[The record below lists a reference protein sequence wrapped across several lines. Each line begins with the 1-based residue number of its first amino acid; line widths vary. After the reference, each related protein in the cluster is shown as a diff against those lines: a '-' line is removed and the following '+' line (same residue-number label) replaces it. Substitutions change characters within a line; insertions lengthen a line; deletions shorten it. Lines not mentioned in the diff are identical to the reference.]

1 MIWNQ
6 YRIRI
11 LLSTIIV
18 LSCIKS
24 DALDTPLLIN
34 CGLPKS
40 TKSNSLDNRVWQSDD
55 DPTFAPTNLNTVSTV
70 ASMDADDL
78 PYKTARVFWSNITY
92 TFSITPGPIFI
103 RLYFFPNVSSNN
115 TPPHLFSTSL
125 VANNY
130 TLLHNFNPF
139 LNSLQKT
146 TLQYEFHL
154 ILQNGEN
161 NLKLTFSPGII
172 NNNTRSSLGY
182 INGIEIETIPEG
194 LYINESNLNY
204 LYVTYK
210 YYLDHNSTAFQT
222 AYRLNVGGENVDRN
236 DDNPGGMKRKW
247 EADEQYVVGARGVK
261 FQPLAGMGSNLT
273 VNYTEK
279 TPPYVAPKIVYET
292 FRMLG
297 DRAPALN
304 LGKNLTWSFQ
314 VDPGFDYVVRL
325 LLREMS
331 LNVTGIKER
340 VMCVYIGG
348 YVAEEYLDIWR
359 EAGGLG
365 IPMYKDYVISM
376 PDISNGSK
384 VALSVALHPYLAYVT
399 DVLLSG
405 LEILK
410 LSDPTRN
417 LAVPNPPYNVTDTT
431 SLNQTPSDKSS
442 IRKTINIIGRVIGG
456 LLLVSVILLALF
468 RRKVQYK
475 KLFTSAN
482 SSRPSLPSDICR
494 RFSLTQIRIATHDFD
509 QNLIIGRGGFGK
521 VYKGCIDGGATDVAI
536 KRLNPTSKQGEQ
548 EFLTEI
554 EMLSR
559 LRHRHLVSLIGYCDE
574 KGEMMLIYEYMPRG
588 TLRHHFIYKD
598 TKGTNNNQ
606 VLSWNQRLTIC
617 LGSARG
623 LEYLHAGTKQ
633 LIIHRDVKSTNILLD
648 DKWTAKVS
656 DFGLSKVGP
665 ASDTGVGHVSTTV
678 KGSFGYLDPD
688 YYKRGQLTEKSD
700 IYSFGV
706 MLFEVLCARPAVGLN
721 LPKVRAC
728 YRKGILHTLVDP
740 TLTGQITPE
749 CLSKF
754 GEIAELCVR
763 VNRDERPSMRDVV
776 WSLEFMLTLQQD
788 GENTS
793 DGSPMVEL
801 TISSNATGGGE
812 NGASTISF
820 GEYVCE
826 SRAVGVNTVVT
837 NSHME
842 VKSGSV
848 FSEIFDLRAR

>member
-1 MIWNQ
+1 FQLVSPLYCYNCW
-6 YRIRI
+6 RT
-11 LLSTIIV
+11 LS
-18 LSCIKS
+18 
-24 DALDTPLLIN
+24 
-34 CGLPKS
+34 
-40 TKSNSLDNRVWQSDD
+40 
-55 DPTFAPTNLNTVSTV
+55 
-70 ASMDADDL
+70 
-78 PYKTARVFWSNITY
+78 
-92 TFSITPGPIFI
+92 
-103 RLYFFPNVSSNN
+103 
-115 TPPHLFSTSL
+115 
-125 VANNY
+125 
-130 TLLHNFNPF
+130 F
-139 LNSLQKT
+139 L
-146 TLQYEFHL
+146 
-154 ILQNGEN
+154 
-161 NLKLTFSPGII
+161 
-172 NNNTRSSLGY
+172 
-182 INGIEIETIPEG
+182 
-194 LYINESNLNY
+194 
-204 LYVTYK
+204 
-210 YYLDHNSTAFQT
+210 
-222 AYRLNVGGENVDRN
+222 
-236 DDNPGGMKRKW
+236 
-247 EADEQYVVGARGVK
+247 
-261 FQPLAGMGSNLT
+261 
-273 VNYTEK
+273 
-279 TPPYVAPKIVYET
+279 
-292 FRMLG
+292 
-297 DRAPALN
+297 
-304 LGKNLTWSFQ
+304 
-314 VDPGFDYVVRL
+314 
-325 LLREMS
+325 
-331 LNVTGIKER
+331 
-340 VMCVYIGG
+340 
-348 YVAEEYLDIWR
+348 
-359 EAGGLG
+359 
-365 IPMYKDYVISM
+365 
-376 PDISNGSK
+376 SK
-384 VALSVALHPYLAYVT
+384 VYNIILFVALVLFLSVT

-417 LAVPNPPYNVTDTT
+417 LAVPNPPYNVTHTT
-431 SLNQTPSDKSS
+431 SLNRTPSSKSS
-442 IRKTINIIGRVIGG
+442 IRKTIILIGSITGG

-482 SSRPSLPSDICR
+482 SSRPSLPSDLCR
-494 RFSLTQIRIATHDFD
+494 RFSLTQIRITTRDFD

-574 KGEMMLIYEYMPRG
+574 KGEMMLIYEYVPRG
-588 TLRHHFIYKD
+588 TLRDHLIYRD

-606 VLSWNQRLTIC
+606 VLSWNQRLAIC

-648 DKWTAKVS
+648 EKWTAKVS

-665 ASDTGVGHVSTTV
+665 ASDTREGHVSTTV

-728 YRKGILHTLVDP
+728 YTKGILHTLVNP

-812 NGASTISF
+812 NGASTISL
-820 GEYVCE
+820 GEYICE
-826 SRAVGVNTVVT
+826 SRAVSVNTQGSTVASNTAVT